1 MRPKQFLKVLRDDEG
16 KPESMVQRTVRLVK
30 AQSAEASITVAT
42 SEDQVVA
49 IKEQLSGDYA
59 LSVEPQRRD
68 TAPAIM
74 LGAAH

>member
-49 IKEQLSGDYA
+49 IKEQLFRGKSTIN
-59 LSVEPQRRD
+59 S
-68 TAPAIM
+68 
-74 LGAAH
+74 AADSN